1 MFKDSSGKYYQRNQG
16 KASEGARDGYE
27 ISLDIE
33 IQEYGQE
40 RYNNL
45 WKDKKQS

>member
-1 MFKDSSGKYYQRNQG
+1 MFKDSSGKCYQKNQE

-33 IQEYGQE
+33 MQEYGHE

-45 WKDKKQS
+45 RKDKKQS